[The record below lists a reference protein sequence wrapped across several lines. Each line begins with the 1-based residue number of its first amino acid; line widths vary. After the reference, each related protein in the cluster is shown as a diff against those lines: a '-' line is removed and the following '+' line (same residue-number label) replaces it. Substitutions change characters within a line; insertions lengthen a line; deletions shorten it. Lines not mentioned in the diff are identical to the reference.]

1 MDSHYTAFGR
11 DGRQER
17 VLVFSSNCAY
27 SPTEPITTIL
37 RYLTSM
43 GGLFTVM
50 HAKRR
55 DETEVRLHW
64 GPRHNSTETRLQFD
78 DDSIVKVDSFH

>member
-55 DETEVRLHW
+55 DETEVRLH
-64 GPRHNSTETRLQFD
+64 
-78 DDSIVKVDSFH
+78 